1 MESLIL
7 HLLEKNAFVQQ
18 ILCEGR
24 IQKPLRYLI
33 CAKRVTV
40 LHVAAWHTQLQHALE
55 SIDALVVPG
64 CTCIQRQLIGNMHH
78 GEFLEFYE
86 VA

>member
-1 MESLIL
+1 M
-7 HLLEKNAFVQQ
+7 
-18 ILCEGR
+18 
-24 IQKPLRYLI
+24 IQKPLHCLT

-40 LHVAAWHTQLQHALE
+40 LHAAAWHNPLQHALE
-55 SIDALVVPG
+55 SIDALVVLG
-64 CTCIQRQLIGNMHH
+64 CTCIQRQQIGNKHH